1 MWDVLKRAPRGRIS
15 LRNLSLL
22 ATGILVAVLLNL
34 GITSP
39 VFAEDV
45 TRTTDGFY
53 YNNQPFSVE
62 VIIQPGDPR
71 NLTTAATGEVAAYE
85 NLNPE
90 RTKASYIYFAK
101 GVDPKTATTALY
113 TTFDYKAPNTY
124 SNQSPSPPQT
134 VTIADGEVP
143 LQATNTGGCQIPGI
157 GWLMCPV
164 TNFLAVAVDGIY
176 GVIMMF
182 LDVSP
187 MLSNSPVFDIWNM
200 VRSIANIAF
209 VIVFL
214 IVIFSQVTS
223 IGISTYGVR
232 KALPRLII
240 AAILVN
246 ISFYIAALG
255 IDLSNFLGHSVYA
268 LLNSSLDIMKDVR
281 VTVTWEEIAGWI
293 LGGGAAVGTVG
304 FLWLSV
310 ATAGS
315 ILSAF
320 FTLIGMLITV
330 VLSLLTAFV
339 ILAARQALL
348 IILTIISPLAF
359 VALVLPSTEKW
370 FTKWKDAFLTLLIM
384 FPIFSLVFAG
394 AQLAGAAIIIGSPNN
409 VYMAI
414 LGKAVQ
420 LIPLA
425 IAPIIVKFS
434 TGILGTIAKMTN
446 DRNKGLIDRAKNWTD
461 SQADH
466 HRKKL
471 LAGQT
476 SAPWGAS
483 RFNGLRRMAQWS
495 DSTARRQKMEQQGFE
510 DAADARAKGLGT
522 GRSAQRRL
530 SRYRNAYNYT
540 QDMKSDNE
548 SQENLLKG
556 DYDKLKRN
564 DSDTLMREIRRR
576 QTEVYAKRE
585 SESLDRMHADIT
597 AEGASN
603 PNLQRVL
610 STVQNAEIRNLTL
623 AQANQIKLDSEE
635 IAFEGMAKRLAEA
648 QHKSNVTEHLSRN
661 QTLRDNIGRIRGEE
675 GAQLVHAT
683 AIAEERKQYGEFVSA
698 RQEIMKHFKIDSRD
712 TKNLAMGINVTKTRD
727 DGTEL
732 TFKANDQYTR
742 EAAVENIF
750 TVGAY
755 GDLKAVIE
763 STGVGGVNY
772 DYRATILSALQKS
785 GRNKSAPYFNDKAY
799 DIILNG
805 GWDGETTTREQVVRR
820 IMEGRITTND
830 IISAHANALDDMF
843 SSDSGDSEWV
853 EARNAMFGGD
863 IEKAANYQQNYLNMK
878 ATAIEVLKDPQM
890 RQSTST
896 ESINKLKRILGITQV
911 SLDGYDWDTLER
923 SLELR

>member
-71 NLTTAATGEVAAYE
+71 NLTTAATGEVTAYE

-304 FLWLSV
+304 FLWLSA

-471 LAGQT
+471 LAGQR
-476 SAPWGAS
+476 SGFGGPRQSS
-483 RFNGLRRMAQWS
+483 RINLLRRTAQGF
-495 DSTARRQKMEQQGFE
+495 DAQKRTQAMEQEGFE
-510 DAADARAKGLGT
+510 SAANARAMSTVK
-522 GRSAQRRL
+522 
-530 SRYRNAYNYT
+530 YRNAYNRT
-540 QDMKSDNE
+540 QNYGADKQI
-548 SQENLLKG
+548 QENLLKG

-576 QTEVYAKRE
+576 QTEVYAKKE
-585 SESLDRMHADIT
+585 SDSVERMHADIT
-597 AEGASN
+597 AEGAAN

-610 STVQNAEIRNLTL
+610 STVNNAEIRNMTL
-623 AQANQIKLDSEE
+623 AQANQIKLDSED

-648 QHKSNVTEHLSRN
+648 QHKSNTADRLN
-661 QTLRDNIGRIRGEE
+661 RDEAKRAELGRIRGQQ
-675 GAQLVHAT
+675 GADLIHAT

-698 RQEIMKHFKIDSRD
+698 RQQIMKHFKVTAAD
-712 TKNLAMGINVTKTRD
+712 TADLAMGNSKTITRD
-727 DGTEL
+727 DGTVL
-732 TFKANDQYTR
+732 HLDANDEYTR
-742 EAAVENIF
+742 EAAIENVF
-750 TVGAY
+750 KVGSY
-755 GDLKAVIE
+755 GQIIKVIE
-763 STGVGGVNY
+763 STGQGGVNY
-772 DYRATILSALQKS
+772 AHRSTVLDSLIESGKTKS
-785 GRNKSAPYFNDKAY
+785 MPFINDKAY
-799 DIILNG
+799 DIILKGEYG
-805 GWDGETTTREQVVRR
+805 GAGDLGQQTTREQAVRR
-820 IMEGRITTND
+820 IVEGRLTATDLTT
-830 IISAHANALDDMF
+830 AHANALEEMF
-843 SSDSGDSEWV
+843 NSNASKDEWTR
-853 EARNAMFGGD
+853 ARASIFGGD
-863 IEKAANYQQNYLNMK
+863 IEKASAYADNYRVMQ
-878 ATAIEVLKDPQM
+878 ASAIEVLKDPQM

-896 ESINKLKRILGITQV
+896 ESIKVLKKFLGITQT
-911 SLDGYDWDTLER
+911 SLDGYDWDRLER
-923 SLELR
+923 SLGLR

>member
-22 ATGILVAVLLNL
+22 ATGVLVAILLNL
-34 GITSP
+34 GVAPS
-39 VFAEDV
+39 AHAQEV

-53 YNNQPFSVE
+53 YQDKPYSVE

-71 NLTTAATGEVAAYE
+71 NLATEATGEVTAYE

-101 GVDPKTATTALY
+101 GVDPKTATSALY
-113 TTFDYKAPNTY
+113 TTFDYKSPSTY

-134 VTIADGEVP
+134 VAIADGEVP
-143 LQATNTGGCQIPGI
+143 LQATNTGGCQVPGI
-157 GWLMCPV
+157 GWFMCPSLG
-164 TNFLAVAVDGIY
+164 FLAGAIDGLHK
-176 GVIMMF
+176 VVMSF
-182 LDVSP
+182 LDIPP
-187 MLSNSPVFDIWNM
+187 MLTNSPIYDIWNM

-209 VIVFL
+209 VLVFL
-214 IVIFSQVTS
+214 IIIFSQVTS
-223 IGISTYGVR
+223 LGISTYGVR

-246 ISFYIAALG
+246 VSYYICALA
-255 IDLSNFLGHSVYA
+255 IDLSNYLGHSIYA
-268 LLNSSLDIMKDVR
+268 MLYGAMDIMNDAR
-281 VTVTWEEIAGWI
+281 VNVSWAEIAGWV
-293 LGGGAAVGTVG
+293 LGGGTAAVAIGIP
-304 FLWLSV
+304 WLAV
-310 ATAGS
+310 ATGGS
-315 ILSAF
+315 LLSMV
-320 FTLIGMLITV
+320 FTLMGMAITV
-330 VLSLLTAFV
+330 ALSLLTAFV
-339 ILAARQALL
+339 ILAARHALL
-348 IILTIISPLAF
+348 IIFTIISPLAF

-461 SQADH
+461 GQAEH

-471 LAGQT
+471 LAGRAGWNAQRQ
-476 SAPWGAS
+476 SK
-483 RFNGLRRMAQWS
+483 FNGFRRIAQGF
-495 DSTARRQKMEQQGFE
+495 DTQKRTQAMEQEGFE
-510 DAADARAKGLGT
+510 SAANARAMSTVK
-522 GRSAQRRL
+522 
-530 SRYRNAYNYT
+530 YRNAYNRT
-540 QDMKSDNE
+540 QNYGADKQI
-548 SQENLLKG
+548 QENLLKG

-576 QTEVYAKRE
+576 QTEVYAKKE
-585 SESLDRMHADIT
+585 SDSVERMHADIT
-597 AEGASN
+597 AEGAAN

-610 STVQNAEIRNLTL
+610 STVNNAEIRNMTL
-623 AQANQIKLDSEE
+623 AQANQIKLDSED

-683 AIAEERKQYGEFVSA
+683 AIAEERKQYGEFVNA

-755 GDLKAVIE
+755 GDFKAVIE

-805 GWDGETTTREQVVRR
+805 EWDGETTTREQVVRR

-911 SLDGYDWDTLER
+911 SLDGYDWDALER